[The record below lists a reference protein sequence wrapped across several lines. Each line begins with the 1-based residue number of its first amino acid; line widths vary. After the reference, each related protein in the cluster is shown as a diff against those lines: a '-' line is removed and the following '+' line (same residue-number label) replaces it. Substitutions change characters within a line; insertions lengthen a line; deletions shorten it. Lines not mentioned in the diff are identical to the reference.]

1 MVVSALRAVTAARLE
16 MMWNALTKGSTRT
29 SRASAAVVAVVG
41 LILLVLSFY
50 LSSVFGS
57 QAGDALAVDTSVAS
71 DESLSMVWLA
81 TYHALLVF
89 GMGGAAGL
97 RQRLGFDRELLRVLP
112 LRTSQLLLA
121 ELPFALLDTIPM
133 LGLAL
138 FGGLGFG
145 LMSSQLTS
153 APLVMLVAGLGV
165 LGVLLMRQLVGVM
178 TRLGGRPRFLALL
191 VAMTAA
197 PLAVFAWLAAGR
209 GLTQAAFVV
218 LDWMPTT
225 MGYHAI
231 RAWSRGEPGASAGFL
246 LASVGFVL
254 ALFVVTTWL
263 QVREMA
269 QEPPR
274 RTARGGA
281 DRLWSFRSPRTGL
294 ARLFVHQV
302 FGARYGKLLTIL
314 PLFVTAGFVLV
325 AVKIEYVAGGS
336 VLHQLFE
343 QVQTYALYAFVPP
356 LVVLL
361 ASGFWMNQFAWDGPG
376 VRMLLLAPVRT
387 TEILDGRM
395 LGLAAVLMPL
405 SLVACLPLLWLGA
418 PPWAQI
424 ATGLSGAGLFACIL
438 GTLGHVLS
446 ARFPRPLSTSH
457 VGVDSAPAAL
467 QLIRV
472 AIVLILSAASFG
484 AIAGLQ
490 TVHAWAPSIA
500 FGALIPVVLGLRK
513 LALPRLA
520 EELDA
525 CRESLCETLS

>member
-1 MVVSALRAVTAARLE
+1 LVVGALRAVTAARLE
-16 MMWNALTKGSTRT
+16 MLWNALTKGSTRT
-29 SRASAAVVAVVG
+29 SRASAAVVATVG

-57 QAGDALAVDTSVAS
+57 QAGDALAVDTNLEN

-81 TYHALLVF
+81 TFHALLVF

-121 ELPFALLDTIPM
+121 ELPFGLLDTIPM

-145 LMSSQLTS
+145 LMSSQLTA

-165 LGVLLMRQLVGVM
+165 LSVLLMRQLVGVM
-178 TRLGGRPRFLALL
+178 TRLGGRSRLFSLL
-191 VAMTAA
+191 VAITAV
-197 PLAVFAWLAAGR
+197 PLAVLALVAAGR

-231 RAWSRGEPGASAGFL
+231 WAWARGEPGASAGFL

-254 ALFVVTTWL
+254 VLFVLTTWL
-263 QVREMA
+263 QVREMD
-269 QEPPR
+269 QDPPR
-274 RTARGGA
+274 RAARGGTE
-281 DRLWSFRSPRTGL
+281 RLWSFRSPSTGL
-294 ARLFVHQV
+294 ARIFVHQV

-343 QVQTYALYAFVPP
+343 QAQTYALYAFVPP

-361 ASGFWMNQFAWDGPG
+361 AGGFWMNQFAWDGPG
-376 VRMLLLAPVRT
+376 VRMLLAAPVRT
-387 TEILDGRM
+387 TEILDGKM
-395 LGLAAVLMPL
+395 LGLVAVLMPQ
-405 SLVACLPLLWLGA
+405 SIVACLPLLWLGG
-418 PPWAQI
+418 PPWAHV
-424 ATGLSGAGLFACIL
+424 ATGLAGAGLFTCIL

-446 ARFPRPLSTSH
+446 ARSPRPLSTSH
-457 VGVDSAPAAL
+457 VGVASAPAAL

-472 AIVLILSAASFG
+472 ALVLILSAATFG

-490 TVHAWAPSIA
+490 TVHVWAPSFA

-513 LALPRLA
+513 LALPGLA
-520 EELDA
+520 GELDA